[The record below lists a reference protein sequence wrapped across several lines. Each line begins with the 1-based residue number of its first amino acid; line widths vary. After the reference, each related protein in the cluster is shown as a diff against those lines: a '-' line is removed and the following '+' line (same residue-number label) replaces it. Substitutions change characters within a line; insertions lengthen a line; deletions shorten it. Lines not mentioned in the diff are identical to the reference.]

1 MQAGGLMGTFFL
13 GGGAARRLHYLVFWG
28 RFNGGGIKEQ
38 MYWPWRKTEGEMEKS
53 EGRLARVVC

>member
-1 MQAGGLMGTFFL
+1 MGTFFL

-53 EGRLARVVC
+53 EGRLAKVVC